1 MSIKIEGYEILE
13 KAGGTT
19 DTTIWTARQI
29 SLDRNVSIWVMKAR
43 AAADP
48 NLVNHFTTITRAI
61 SRLKH
66 NNFPPVIDISKTEE
80 GEPYIVFENADST
93 SITRIIKDNGVY
105 SVGDALKIA
114 KEVALALDAAWKQTG
129 LVHRNLKPDNIR
141 IYTDGNVK
149 IFNFNSATIVQ
160 PGSNPLAFDD
170 GMIVGTPNYA
180 APEQIDCL
188 PSIDFHADM
197 YGLGATLYQMLTG
210 KAPFDEERDPMKIL
224 ELQRSG
230 HLSNPKAKNPNLSD
244 DVVYLLARLMAKNP
258 DDRYA
263 WWLDVVE
270 DIEHILAG
278 RPLRMV
284 PPNGVVRS
292 TIDQKALVA
301 KPLKVSDSLS
311 TPAPIIPNQ
320 SPLVSPIVPVNNT
333 PITHDVYA
341 ETIRNFQSSAQEP
354 LLTPE
359 QQKLKDSRFVSPNA
373 DSVSPVSVFPKSDNK
388 PRVSSSVENRSAIK
402 KQNAQ
407 VRRKGSV
414 LSMLGPS
421 STVVWITRLVC
432 IVLFIVSA
440 ISIVFMMGPA
450 LPKNKNFKEGIN
462 TINDVVVDLR
472 STQANSEAVQKEIDT
487 TDYVDFE
494 EVFDEN
500 VTELEATTTIEE
512 ASVPKSTDETPASNS
527 TPREMMLRKVYAE
540 LSSKSIEEARV
551 SVKKIFEDYA
561 NQSGINRA
569 ECRGIMNVLNVAQKE
584 TDAVGSA
591 LVKQTQVTFKKLT
604 ISGQTREIKAV
615 ACVNGVLSC
624 HVRKAGEKETRKISI
639 PLSKVSPQEMYN
651 ILLVETDSSKGMI
664 ATKALL
670 ALRTNNRADF
680 LHHTKKIKALQPF
693 AEFME

>member
-292 TIDQKALVA
+292 TIDQMRLVA
-301 KPLKVSDSLS
+301 PIV
-311 TPAPIIPNQ
+311 APITPDVEPVKQIITPI
-320 SPLVSPIVPVNNT
+320 VPIVPVNNQPIGLT
-333 PITHDVYA
+333 PYS
-341 ETIRNFQSSAQEP
+341 ETIRNPQEP
-354 LLTPE
+354 APAAPQMPSIAPIVPKAQKSASIKSNNAQSAPKNEIPKAGNKSKYLPTATKKNPLFVFFTLL
-359 QQKLKDSRFVSPNA
+359 LCLGIIVG
-373 DSVSPVSVFPKSDNK
+373 SVFAAVNIIGPAYGKGKDKKAKIKAGAEEIVDTPQQTASVDA
-388 PRVSSSVENRSAIK
+388 PSEEEFDYSQSEFQTFEVVENDVESAPVGASTAS
-402 KQNAQ
+402 QPTGSSEQDEVSDENAREQ
-407 VRRKGSV
+407 LLLKAFTE
-414 LSMLGPS
+414 LQ
-421 STVVWITRLVC
+421 TKNI
-432 IVLFIVSA
+432 A
-440 ISIVFMMGPA
+440 EA
-450 LPKNKNFKEGIN
+450 LPVIKSLF
-462 TINDVVVDLR
+462 
-472 STQANSEAVQKEIDT
+472 DT
-487 TDYVDFE
+487 
-494 EVFDEN
+494 N
-500 VTELEATTTIEE
+500 
-512 ASVPKSTDETPASNS
+512 
-527 TPREMMLRKVYAE
+527 
-540 LSSKSIEEARV
+540 SSKP
-551 SVKKIFEDYA
+551 
-561 NQSGINRA
+561 GINRA
-569 ECRGIMNVLNVAQKE
+569 ELRAIYKILNAAIPE
-584 TDAVGSA
+584 EEATGLT
-591 LVKQTQVTFKKLT
+591 LVNQTQNSFKKIT
-604 ISGQTREIKAV
+604 ICGKTVEVKAY
-615 ACVNGVLSC
+615 AYANGSLHC
-624 HVRKAGEKETRKISI
+624 YVRKVGAKDSRKDVI
-639 PLSKVSPQEMYN
+639 PLSKATHQEMYE
-651 ILLVETDSSKGMI
+651 ILKSSADNSQEMLI
-664 ATKALL
+664 TKALL
-670 ALRTNNRADF
+670 AIRVNNHADF
-680 LHHTKKIKALQPF
+680 VRFTNDKRLKAIRPF
-693 AEFME
+693 AEFMK